1 VITTNSIAKCE
12 KPIAFAIVLLLD
24 LSDEKYEKSPFAYI
38 IFKIRIFNK
47 YLHVRFFQKCPRFDL
62 EHLPKESKQRH
73 SFSQPTILRK

>member
-47 YLHVRFFQKCPRFDL
+47 YLHVTFLKKRDQNIGKLVIKFV
-62 EHLPKESKQRH
+62 
-73 SFSQPTILRK
+73 

>member
-24 LSDEKYEKSPFAYI
+24 LGDEKYEKSPFAYI

-47 YLHVRFFQKCPRFDL
+47 YLHVRFLKKRDQNIGKLVIKFVWKS
-62 EHLPKESKQRH
+62 LPKE
-73 SFSQPTILRK
+73 L

>member
-47 YLHVRFFQKCPRFDL
+47 YLHVTFLKKRDQNIGKLVIKFVWKS
-62 EHLPKESKQRH
+62 LPKE
-73 SFSQPTILRK
+73 L

>member
-47 YLHVRFFQKCPRFDL
+47 YLHVTFLKKRDQNIGKLVIKFVWKS
-62 EHLPKESKQRH
+62 LPKA
-73 SFSQPTILRK
+73 L

>member
-47 YLHVRFFQKCPRFDL
+47 YLHLMFLQKRDQNIGKLVIKFVWKS
-62 EHLPKESKQRH
+62 LPKE
-73 SFSQPTILRK
+73 L

>member
-24 LSDEKYEKSPFAYI
+24 LGDEKYEKSPFAYI

-47 YLHVRFFQKCPRFDL
+47 YLHVMFLQKCPKHWQTRNRFDW
-62 EHLPKESKQRH
+62 EHLPKESK
-73 SFSQPTILRK
+73 